1 MWGPGML
8 VPFQRNEV
16 HGNLLSSI
24 HPHYIY
30 SQFREILRLMS
41 YIPAP
46 SWYVLG
52 AGDTPRRGSGRK
64 ERDMYAAI
72 RRYHTDPDSVD
83 EIARRVNE
91 EFVDI
96 ISDMPGFVAYFAL
109 NAGQGEIGSVS
120 VFEDQQSA
128 EESNSRA
135 EEWVRQNLGEL
146 LTTPPDIAAGEVVTY
161 KAK

>member
-1 MWGPGML
+1 
-8 VPFQRNEV
+8 
-16 HGNLLSSI
+16 
-24 HPHYIY
+24 
-30 SQFREILRLMS
+30 
-41 YIPAP
+41 
-46 SWYVLG
+46 
-52 AGDTPRRGSGRK
+52 
-64 ERDMYAAI
+64 MYAAI

-83 EIARRVNE
+83 EVARRVNE
-91 EFVDI
+91 EFVDM

-146 LTTPPDIAAGEVVTY
+146 LPTPPDYAAGEVVAY